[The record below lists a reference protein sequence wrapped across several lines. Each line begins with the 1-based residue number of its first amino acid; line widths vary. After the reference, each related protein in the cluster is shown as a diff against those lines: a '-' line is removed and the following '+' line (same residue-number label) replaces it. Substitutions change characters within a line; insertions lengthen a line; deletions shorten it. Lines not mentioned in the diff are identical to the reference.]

1 MIDET
6 IYFLP
11 YSLRRFFYAILRNKK
26 FRRLQ
31 KQRTIDTDSGYSYKP
46 FIQNQCIFVHIPK
59 AAGVSVCRAL
69 FHNLAGGHESIKKYQ
84 IVFSEEEFN
93 HYFKFTF
100 VRNPWD
106 RLFSAYNFLKKGGI
120 NDSDKNWAMSNLQDY
135 ADFDDFVK
143 RWVNSSNIYKYIHF
157 LPQHHFLCLPGS
169 DKLQVDFLGYFE
181 NIEDDF
187 MHIKNKLA
195 LDFAA
200 NLIHENKTESSS
212 RKIDYRDFYTD
223 KTRNI
228 VYEVYKRDIDL
239 LGYDFDNSSLS
250 SQLTNRST

>member
-1 MIDET
+1 
-6 IYFLP
+6 
-11 YSLRRFFYAILRNKK
+11 
-26 FRRLQ
+26 
-31 KQRTIDTDSGYSYKP
+31 
-46 FIQNQCIFVHIPK
+46 
-59 AAGVSVCRAL
+59 
-69 FHNLAGGHESIKKYQ
+69 
-84 IVFSEEEFN
+84 
-93 HYFKFTF
+93 
-100 VRNPWD
+100 
-106 RLFSAYNFLKKGGI
+106 
-120 NDSDKNWAMSNLQDY
+120 
-135 ADFDDFVK
+135 
-143 RWVNSSNIYKYIHF
+143 
-157 LPQHHFLCLPGS
+157 
-169 DKLQVDFLGYFE
+169 
-181 NIEDDF
+181 